1 MTFKNGT
8 QGKETPQVRL
18 LNKLK
23 CNLFQK
29 KNSFYEVLPYRLLYV
44 SRAFFLVYLTPSS
57 NKLLHLNFIVFIKI
71 IENIIYIST

>member
-8 QGKETPQVRL
+8 QGKETRKVRL

-29 KNSFYEVLPYRLLYV
+29 KNCFYEVLPYRLLYI
-44 SRAFFLVYLTPSS
+44 SRIFFLVYLTPSS

-71 IENIIYIST
+71 IENIIYIRT